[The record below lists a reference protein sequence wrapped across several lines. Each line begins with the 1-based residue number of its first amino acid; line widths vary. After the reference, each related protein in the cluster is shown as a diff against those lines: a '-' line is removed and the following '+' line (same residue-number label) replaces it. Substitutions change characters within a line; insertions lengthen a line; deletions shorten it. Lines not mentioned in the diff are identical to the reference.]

1 MYINRILHCIRTEKL
16 KILNL
21 FSELKYLITINVVR
35 YIVKKYIIEQ
45 KTVVWKRFLTYSPR
59 ITGNGMLRNFIFDG
73 FSQWK
78 RRSMI

>member
-45 KTVVWKRFLTYSPR
+45 KTVV
-59 ITGNGMLRNFIFDG
+59 
-73 FSQWK
+73 
-78 RRSMI
+78 